1 MDIKIVIASL
11 VALSVVGAGGYVV
24 VSTNVAVEVNQP
36 GDEAEQ
42 PVLADD
48 FRDLIPGYETL
59 SLSEKATAIREVL
72 DGLNAE
78 QKVAANRE
86 LTALAKEV
94 NRRAREGLGKSDS
107 PGYTPPGWED

>member
-1 MDIKIVIASL
+1 MNIKIAIASL

-24 VSTNVAVEVNQP
+24 MSTNVAVEVNQP
-36 GDEAEQ
+36 DDAAER

-48 FRDLIPGYETL
+48 FRDLISGYKAL
-59 SLSEKATAIREVL
+59 SPSEKATAIREVF

-86 LTALAKEV
+86 LTALGKEV